1 MITRKKLAFGSML
14 SAVLMLSVAHVAGIK
29 TQTPRCRPEIRVG
42 GSSGCEQRACRW
54 RNSRVLLAPRPATP
68 RNRQGSVPTNPSYP
82 PPPQGGYDQ
91 GGYNAPEYAQ
101 GGYGDNADE
110 QPIYAPEP
118 PPEMPQYEQPYC
130 PGDDYIWTSGY
141 WYWTQSLEV
150 LK

>member
-1 MITRKKLAFGSML
+1 MSRESKLKRRGADLKSEWGDP
-14 SAVLMLSVAHVAGIK
+14 AAA
-29 TQTPRCRPEIRVG
+29 
-42 GSSGCEQRACRW
+42 
-54 RNSRVLLAPRPATP
+54 NNAPADGATP
-68 RNRQGSVPTNPSYP
+68 AYCWRRAQLRRATGKVPFQPTRPYP